1 MKIVMICEFYNET
14 LEFQENLL
22 VKYYRKHGHEVTV
35 ITSTFESVFDYYNDR
50 YDRTRPGRTYLDHGA
65 TIVKLP
71 YRYNLL
77 NRLRAYTPIDDL
89 LRQAQPD
96 LIFVHDIMPNLPEAL
111 AYLRS
116 HPECRMIL
124 DYHAD
129 YSNSGKNWL
138 SLRILHGVMRKWF
151 LSRARPHLQRIFPV
165 VPASAVFLHEVYG
178 VDHAEMEILPLGA
191 DMDLVRRIRSE
202 GRRTDLRHAL
212 GIKDDDLVI
221 FTGGKLTSNRRTE
234 ILLDALELLSRLPL
248 KVIVVGDC
256 GDDARDYRDFLHE
269 KARGRDN
276 VIFTGW
282 LGKEDVYR
290 HMHLADIAVFP
301 ASQSIM
307 WQQAIASGLPLI
319 VGDVGSQDISYLNL
333 RDNIVILPRD
343 EIRADRL
350 AEAIAVVLETPGRL
364 QSMARGAAQVAD
376 ENLDWDRLIE
386 RTLRF
391 NRQSSEQGPRST
403 VN

>member
-35 ITSTFESVFDYYNDR
+35 ITSTFESIFDYYNDR
-50 YDRTRPGRTYLDHGA
+50 YDKMSPGRTYLDHGA
-65 TIVKLP
+65 TIIKLP

-77 NRLRAYTPIDDL
+77 NRLRAYTRIDNL
-89 LRQAQPD
+89 LREAKPD

-111 AYLRS
+111 AYMRS

-138 SLRILHGVMRKWF
+138 SLRILHGVLRNWF
-151 LSRARPHLQRIFPV
+151 LRHARPHLSRIFPV
-165 VPASAVFLHEVYG
+165 VPAGAVFLHEVYG
-178 VDHAEMEILPLGA
+178 VDHAEMEVLPLGA
-191 DMDLVRRIRSE
+191 DMDLVRRIRTE
-202 GRRTDLRHAL
+202 GRRTELRHAM
-212 GIKDDDLVI
+212 GIRDEDIVI
-221 FTGGKLTSNRRTE
+221 FTGGKLTSYRRTE
-234 ILLDALELLSRLPL
+234 ILLDALATLDDRPL

-256 GDDARDYRDFLHE
+256 GDDARNYRDFLHE

-276 VIFTGW
+276 VTFTGW

-290 HMHLADIAVFP
+290 HMYLSDIAIFP

-319 VGDVGSQDISYLNL
+319 VGDMGSQDISYLNL
-333 RDNIVILPRD
+333 QDNIVILPRD
-343 EIRADRL
+343 EIRFDRL
-350 AEAIAVVLETPGRL
+350 AQSIADVLDTPGRL
-364 QSMARGAAQVAD
+364 QAMARGAAQVAD
-376 ENLDWDRLIE
+376 ENLDWDMLIE

-391 NRQSSEQGPRST
+391 NRQSSAQGPRRVSH
-403 VN
+403 

>member
-35 ITSTFESVFDYYNDR
+35 ITSTFESVFDYYNGR

-77 NRLRAYTPIDDL
+77 NRLRAYTRIDDL

-96 LIFVHDIMPNLPEAL
+96 LIFVHDIMPNLPEAVS
-111 AYLRS
+111 YLRL

-138 SLRILHGVMRKWF
+138 SLRILHGVLRKWF
-151 LSRARPHLQRIFPV
+151 LDRARPRLSRIFPI
-165 VPASAVFLHEVYG
+165 VPAGTTFLHEVYG
-178 VDHAEMEILPLGA
+178 VPLSEMEVLPLGA
-191 DMDLVRRIRSE
+191 DMDLVRRLKLDST
-202 GRRTDLRHAL
+202 RTALRQNL
-212 GIKDDDLVI
+212 GILDGEIVI
-221 FTGGKLTSNRRTE
+221 FTGGKLTPYRQTE
-234 ILLDALELLSRLPL
+234 VLLRAVPFLRQFPL
-248 KVIVVGDC
+248 KIVVVGDS
-256 GDDARDYRDFLHE
+256 GEEARDYKEFLLGL
-269 KARGRDN
+269 AQGLDN
-276 VIFTGW
+276 VMWAGW
-282 LGKEDVYR
+282 LGKLDVYR
-290 HMHLADIAVFP
+290 YMRMADLAVFP

-307 WQQAIASGLPLI
+307 WQQAIASGLPLV
-319 VGDVGSQDISYLNL
+319 VGDTGSQDISYLNL

-343 EIRADRL
+343 EIRPERL
-350 AEAIAVVLETPGRL
+350 AEVITELLIEPGRL
-364 QSMARGAAQVAD
+364 AQMARGAAAVAD
-376 ENLDWDRLIE
+376 EQLDWDMLIE

-391 NRQSSEQGPRST
+391 NRQSSAQGPRRTSH
-403 VN
+403 